1 MKHPGLEAQHW
12 IVTEES
18 AGDRLDV
25 FLTAKLLDITR
36 SAIKIGIKNGH
47 VMVNGKKPTV
57 HRFLKEG
64 DRIDYAPLEEVKK
77 NPFVPKDGGP
87 MPDLED
93 LIIEET
99 KDWIV
104 IDKPAGLL
112 VHPDAKHKTGT
123 LVDLLMKHD
132 PKIAKVGEDPE
143 RPGIVHR
150 LDREVSG
157 LIVIAKTQE
166 AYDSFKTQFA
176 SRKSQKH
183 YLAFVYGEMPAE
195 EGEIKFRIAR
205 SSSKPRMAARPVNE
219 EEGKAAWT
227 HYVVRERF
235 TNATLVDVEILSGR
249 THQIRAHL
257 QAMRCPIIGDS
268 LYALKK
274 VDRNLKAPRLMLQSV
289 DLSFTDPSTGDA
301 KRFTLEPDPAFEQ
314 VKTMLTTT

>member
-1 MKHPGLEAQHW
+1 MKHPGLEMQHW
-12 IVTEES
+12 IVTDDS

-25 FLTAKLLDITR
+25 FLTAKLLDLTR
-36 SAIKIGIKNGH
+36 SAIKNGIKNGH

-64 DRIDYAPLEEVKK
+64 DRVEYLPLEEVKK

-87 MPDLED
+87 MPKLED
-93 LIIEET
+93 LIVEET
-99 KDWIV
+99 SDWIV
-104 IDKPAGLL
+104 IDKPTGLL

-123 LVDLLMKHD
+123 LVDLLMEHD
-132 PKIAKVGEDPE
+132 PKIAKVGEDPS

-157 LIVIAKTQE
+157 LMVVAKTQE
-166 AYDSFKTQFA
+166 AYESFKTQFS

-205 SSSKPRMAARPVNE
+205 STSKPRMAARPERE

-235 TNATLVDVEILSGR
+235 TGATLVDVEILSGR

-268 LYALKK
+268 LYALKN

-289 DLSFTDPSTGDA
+289 DLSFTDPSTNEP
-301 KRFTLEPDPAFEQ
+301 KRFTLEPDPAFAQ

>member
-1 MKHPGLEAQHW
+1 MKHPGLEAQNW
-12 IVTEES
+12 IVTDDS
-18 AGDRLDV
+18 VGDRLDV

-36 SAIKIGIKNGH
+36 SAIKNGIKNGH
-47 VMVNGKKPTV
+47 VTVNGKKPTV
-57 HRFLKEG
+57 HRFLKAG
-64 DRIDYAPLEEVKK
+64 DRVEYLPLEEVKK

-87 MPDLED
+87 MPKLED
-93 LIIEET
+93 LIVEET
-99 KDWIV
+99 ADWIV
-104 IDKPAGLL
+104 IDKPTGLL

-123 LVDLLMKHD
+123 LVDLLMEHD
-132 PKIAKVGEDPE
+132 PKIAKVGEDPS

-157 LIVIAKTQE
+157 LMVIAKTQD
-166 AYDSFKTQFA
+166 AYESFKTQFS

-205 SSSKPRMAARPVNE
+205 STSKPRMAARPESE

-227 HYVVRERF
+227 HYIVRERF
-235 TNATLVDVEILSGR
+235 TGATLVDVEILSGR

-268 LYALKK
+268 LYALKN

-314 VKTMLTTT
+314 VRQMLTT

>member
-25 FLTAKLLDITR
+25 FLTAKLLDTTR

-47 VMVNGKKPTV
+47 VKVNGKKPTV

-64 DRIDYAPLEEVKK
+64 DRIEYLPLEEVKK

-87 MPDLED
+87 MPKLED

-99 KDWIV
+99 EDWIV
-104 IDKPAGLL
+104 IDKPMGLL

-123 LVDLLMKHD
+123 LVDLLIEHE
-132 PKIAKVGEDPE
+132 PKIAKVGEDPS

-157 LIVIAKTQE
+157 LMVIAKTQE
-166 AYDSFKTQFA
+166 AFESFKTQFS

-195 EGEIKFRIAR
+195 EGDIKFRIAR

-227 HYVVRERF
+227 HYTVRERF
-235 TNATLVDVEILSGR
+235 TNATLVEVEILSGR

-274 VDRNLKAPRLMLQSV
+274 VDRNIKAPRLMLQSI
-289 DLSFTDPSTGDA
+289 DLAFTDPSTNEP
-301 KRFTLEPDPAFEQ
+301 KRFTLEADPAFEQ
-314 VKTMLTTT
+314 VRQMLIA